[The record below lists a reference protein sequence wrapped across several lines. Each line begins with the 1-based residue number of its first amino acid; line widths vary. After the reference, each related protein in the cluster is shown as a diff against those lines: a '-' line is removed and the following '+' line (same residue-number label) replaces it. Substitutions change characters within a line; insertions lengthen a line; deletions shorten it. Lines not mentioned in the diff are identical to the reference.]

1 MMQTTIEDCGCRTH
15 LIALAII
22 ARDAVSK
29 EADGAVAD
37 DGAQSNAQHETR
49 D

>member
-1 MMQTTIEDCGCRTH
+1 MQIMGVT
-15 LIALAII
+15 LIAWATVTHG
-22 ARDAVSK
+22 AVSK